1 MNKLLKIDLYSAG
14 RFNYGTS
21 TQIDVPSSDWIN
33 ISIDYITNNAQP
45 TI

>member
-21 TQIDVPSSDWIN
+21 TQIDVPDGACLN
-33 ISIDYITNNAQP
+33 IGVGYITNDPQP
-45 TI
+45 TV